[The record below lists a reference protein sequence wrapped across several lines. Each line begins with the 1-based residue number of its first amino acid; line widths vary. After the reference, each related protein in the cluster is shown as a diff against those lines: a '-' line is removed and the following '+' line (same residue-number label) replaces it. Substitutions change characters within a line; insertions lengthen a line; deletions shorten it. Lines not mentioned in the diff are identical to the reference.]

1 MLDRGTILEK
11 GSHDELMKSA
21 GVITICIKRKWK
33 ETRALNAGKNLRLL
47 QVLFVGKMSAIKVHN
62 KKYYF
67 TFPTINAILKMLLIF
82 VCSVIFP
89 FV

>member
-1 MLDRGTILEK
+1 MCLIEGRFRK

-33 ETRALNAGKNLRLL
+33 ETRALIGEELAIIASSFCW
-47 QVLFVGKMSAIKVHN
+47 QMSAIKVHN

>member
-21 GVITICIKRKWK
+21 GVITICTKRKWK
-33 ETRALNAGKNLRLL
+33 GIRALNRYGEELVIFTSSFSESRQL
-47 QVLFVGKMSAIKVHN
+47 N

-67 TFPTINAILKMLLIF
+67 TFRTINAILKMLLIF
-82 VCSVIFP
+82 VCSIIFP